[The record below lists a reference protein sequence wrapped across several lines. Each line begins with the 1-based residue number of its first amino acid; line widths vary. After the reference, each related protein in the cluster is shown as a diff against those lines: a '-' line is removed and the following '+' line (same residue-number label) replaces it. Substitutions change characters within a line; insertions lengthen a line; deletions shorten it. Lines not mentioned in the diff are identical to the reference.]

1 MKHPVFLFSL
11 TIVLLTVVSC
21 ASMQPVDKTQLLRTE
36 WERWQNF
43 EAQGVVQ
50 LTNSGLTMRRMFV
63 LSKTPE
69 AMRFDILSGGVL
81 AANPK
86 PLISVY
92 YGDYLAIQCPQFPK
106 IEILAQMPIF
116 PEKLPIYDIDRDSL
130 FTVFADSII
139 NHQEL
144 NLEGLQLKF
153 NSAMQLERIIEPKSG
168 MEINI
173 DRNSQ
178 GDPDKVK
185 LTISENTYLLLLI
198 DSISYGNAQIEP
210 LPPNPKVELPEDW
223 KQMFKSLLE

>member
-1 MKHPVFLFSL
+1 MKHPGLLFSL

-173 DRNSQ
+173 NRNSQ

-185 LTISENTYLLLLI
+185 LTISENTYIVLLI
-198 DSISYGNAQIEP
+198 DSISYGNAHIEP

>member
-43 EAQGVVQ
+43 EAHGVVQ

-92 YGDYLAIQCPQFPK
+92 YGDYLAIQCPQFPQ

-153 NSAMQLERIIEPKSG
+153 NSTMQLERIIEPKSG

-173 DRNSQ
+173 NRNSQ

-185 LTISENTYLLLLI
+185 LTISENTYIVLLI

>member
-36 WERWQNF
+36 WDRWQNF

-173 DRNSQ
+173 NRNSQ

-185 LTISENTYLLLLI
+185 LAISENTYIVLLI
-198 DSISYGNAQIEP
+198 DSISYGNAHIEP

>member
-1 MKHPVFLFSL
+1 MKHPVLLFSL

-50 LTNSGLTMRRMFV
+50 LTNSGLTMRKMFV
-63 LSKTPE
+63 LSKSPE
-69 AMRFDILSGGVL
+69 AIRFDILSGGVL

-173 DRNSQ
+173 NRNSQ

-185 LTISENTYLLLLI
+185 LTISENTYIVLLI

>member
-1 MKHPVFLFSL
+1 MKHPGLLFSL

-153 NSAMQLERIIEPKSG
+153 NSTMQLERIIEPKSG

-173 DRNSQ
+173 NRNSQ

-185 LTISENTYLLLLI
+185 LTISENTYIVLLI
-198 DSISYGNAQIEP
+198 DSISYGNAHIEP

>member
-69 AMRFDILSGGVL
+69 AVRFDILSGGVL

-130 FTVFADSII
+130 FTAYADSII
-139 NHQEL
+139 HHQEL

-153 NSAMQLERIIEPKSG
+153 NSAMQLEKIIEPKSG

-173 DRNSQ
+173 DRNSK

>member
-36 WERWQNF
+36 WDRWQNF

-173 DRNSQ
+173 NRNSQ

-185 LTISENTYLLLLI
+185 LAISENTYLLLLI

>member
-1 MKHPVFLFSL
+1 MKHPVLLFIF

-36 WERWQNF
+36 WDRWQNF

-139 NHQEL
+139 NYQEL

-173 DRNSQ
+173 NRNSQ

-185 LTISENTYLLLLI
+185 LTISENTYIVLLI
-198 DSISYGNAQIEP
+198 DSISYGNAHIEP

>member
-50 LTNSGLTMRRMFV
+50 LTDSGLTMRRMFV

-153 NSAMQLERIIEPKSG
+153 NSTMQLERIIEPKSG

-173 DRNSQ
+173 NRNSQ

>member
-1 MKHPVFLFSL
+1 MKHPVLLFIF

-43 EAQGVVQ
+43 EAHGVVQ
-50 LTNSGLTMRRMFV
+50 LTNSCLTMRRMFV

-153 NSAMQLERIIEPKSG
+153 NSAMQLEKIIEPKSG

-173 DRNSQ
+173 NRNSQ

-198 DSISYGNAQIEP
+198 DSINYGNAQIEP

>member
-1 MKHPVFLFSL
+1 MKHPVLLFIF

-36 WERWQNF
+36 WDRWQNF

-153 NSAMQLERIIEPKSG
+153 NSTMQLERIIEPKSG

-173 DRNSQ
+173 NRNSQ

-185 LTISENTYLLLLI
+185 LAISENTYIVLLI

>member
-1 MKHPVFLFSL
+1 MKHPGLLFSL

-36 WERWQNF
+36 WDRWQNF

-173 DRNSQ
+173 NRNSQ

>member
-1 MKHPVFLFSL
+1 MKHPGLLFSL

-36 WERWQNF
+36 WDRWQNF

-173 DRNSQ
+173 NRNSQ

-185 LTISENTYLLLLI
+185 LAISENTYLLLLI

>member
-1 MKHPVFLFSL
+1 MKHPVLLFIF

-36 WERWQNF
+36 WDRWQNF
-43 EAQGVVQ
+43 EAEGVVQ
-50 LTNSGLTMRRMFV
+50 LTNSDLTMRKMFV
-63 LSKTPE
+63 LSKSPE
-69 AMRFDILSGGVL
+69 AIRFDILSGGVL

-173 DRNSQ
+173 NRNSQ

-185 LTISENTYLLLLI
+185 LTISENTYIVLLI

>member
-1 MKHPVFLFSL
+1 MKHPGLLFSL

-153 NSAMQLERIIEPKSG
+153 NSTMQLERIIEPKSG

-173 DRNSQ
+173 NRNSQ

>member
-81 AANPK
+81 AANPE

-173 DRNSQ
+173 NRNSQ

-185 LTISENTYLLLLI
+185 LAISENTYLLLLI
-198 DSISYGNAQIEP
+198 DSISYGNAHIEP

>member
-1 MKHPVFLFSL
+1 MKHPGLLFSL

-63 LSKTPE
+63 LSKSPE

-173 DRNSQ
+173 NRNSQ

-185 LTISENTYLLLLI
+185 LTISENTYIVLLI

>member
-185 LTISENTYLLLLI
+185 LTISENTYIVLLI

>member
-1 MKHPVFLFSL
+1 MKHPGLLFSL

-36 WERWQNF
+36 WDRWQNF

-81 AANPK
+81 AANPE

-92 YGDYLAIQCPQFPK
+92 YSDYLAIQCPQFPK

-130 FTVFADSII
+130 FTAYADSII

-153 NSAMQLERIIEPKSG
+153 NSAMQLEKIIEPKSG

-173 DRNSQ
+173 NRNSQ

-185 LTISENTYLLLLI
+185 LAISENTYLLLLI

>member
-1 MKHPVFLFSL
+1 MKHPGLLFSL

-153 NSAMQLERIIEPKSG
+153 NSTMQLERIIEPKSG

-173 DRNSQ
+173 NRNSQ

-185 LTISENTYLLLLI
+185 LAISENTYIVLLI
-198 DSISYGNAQIEP
+198 DSISYGNAHIEP

>member
-1 MKHPVFLFSL
+1 MKHPVLLFIF

-50 LTNSGLTMRRMFV
+50 LTNSGLTMRKMFV
-63 LSKTPE
+63 LSKSPE
-69 AMRFDILSGGVL
+69 AIRFDILSGGVL

-173 DRNSQ
+173 NRNSQ

-185 LTISENTYLLLLI
+185 LTISENTYIVLLI
-198 DSISYGNAQIEP
+198 DSISYGNAHIEP

>member
-153 NSAMQLERIIEPKSG
+153 NSTMQLERIIEPKSG

-173 DRNSQ
+173 NRNSQ

-198 DSISYGNAQIEP
+198 DSISYGNAHIEP

>member
-173 DRNSQ
+173 NRNSK
-178 GDPDKVK
+178 GDPDNVK
-185 LTISENTYLLLLI
+185 LTISENTYILLLI

-210 LPPNPKVELPEDW
+210 LPPNPKVELSEDW

>member
-1 MKHPVFLFSL
+1 MKHPVLLFSL

-36 WERWQNF
+36 GERWQNF

-63 LSKTPE
+63 LSKSPE

-173 DRNSQ
+173 NRNSQ

>member
-116 PEKLPIYDIDRDSL
+116 PEKLPIYDIYRDSL
-130 FTVFADSII
+130 FTVYADSII
-139 NHQEL
+139 NYQEL

-173 DRNSQ
+173 NRNSQ

-185 LTISENTYLLLLI
+185 LTISENTYIVLLI

>member
-1 MKHPVFLFSL
+1 MKHPGLLFSL

-81 AANPK
+81 AANPE

-92 YGDYLAIQCPQFPK
+92 YSDYLAIQCPQFPK

-130 FTVFADSII
+130 FTAYADSII

-153 NSAMQLERIIEPKSG
+153 NSAMQLEKIIEPKSG

-173 DRNSQ
+173 NRNSQ

>member
-1 MKHPVFLFSL
+1 MKHPVLLFIF

-116 PEKLPIYDIDRDSL
+116 PEKLTNYGILQDSL
-130 FTVFADSII
+130 FAVYADSII

-173 DRNSQ
+173 NRNSK
-178 GDPDKVK
+178 GDPDNVK
-185 LTISENTYLLLLI
+185 LTISENTYILLLI
-198 DSISYGNAQIEP
+198 DSISYGNAHIEP

>member
-63 LSKTPE
+63 LSKSPE

-173 DRNSQ
+173 NRNSQ

-185 LTISENTYLLLLI
+185 LTISENTYLVLLI
-198 DSISYGNAQIEP
+198 DSISYGNAHIEP

>member
-36 WERWQNF
+36 WDRWQNF

-63 LSKTPE
+63 LSKSPE

>member
-1 MKHPVFLFSL
+1 MKHPVLLFSL

-173 DRNSQ
+173 NRNSQ

-185 LTISENTYLLLLI
+185 LTISENTYIVLLI

>member
-1 MKHPVFLFSL
+1 MKHPVLLFIF

-36 WERWQNF
+36 WDRWQNF
-43 EAQGVVQ
+43 EAEGVVQ
-50 LTNSGLTMRRMFV
+50 LTNSDLTMRKMFV
-63 LSKTPE
+63 LSKSPE
-69 AMRFDILSGGVL
+69 AIRFDILSGGVL

-116 PEKLPIYDIDRDSL
+116 PEKLPIYDIYRDSL
-130 FTVFADSII
+130 FTVYADSII
-139 NHQEL
+139 NYQEL

-173 DRNSQ
+173 NRNSK

-185 LTISENTYLLLLI
+185 LTISENTYIELLI

-210 LPPNPKVELPEDW
+210 LPPNPKVELSEDW

>member
-1 MKHPVFLFSL
+1 MKHPVLLFSL

-36 WERWQNF
+36 WDRWQNF

-153 NSAMQLERIIEPKSG
+153 NSTMQLERIIEPKSG

-173 DRNSQ
+173 NRNSQ

-198 DSISYGNAQIEP
+198 DSISYGNAHIEP

>member
-63 LSKTPE
+63 LSKSPE

-153 NSAMQLERIIEPKSG
+153 NSTMQLERIIEPKSG

-173 DRNSQ
+173 NRNSQ

-198 DSISYGNAQIEP
+198 DSISYGNAHIEP

>member
-116 PEKLPIYDIDRDSL
+116 PEKLPIYDIYRDSL
-130 FTVFADSII
+130 FTVYADSII
-139 NHQEL
+139 NYQEL

-153 NSAMQLERIIEPKSG
+153 NSAMQLEKIIEPKSG

-173 DRNSQ
+173 NRNSQ

-185 LTISENTYLLLLI
+185 LAISENTYIVLLI
-198 DSISYGNAQIEP
+198 DSISYGNAHIEP

>member
-153 NSAMQLERIIEPKSG
+153 NSTMQLERIIEPKSG

-173 DRNSQ
+173 NRNSQ

>member
-36 WERWQNF
+36 WDRWQNF

-173 DRNSQ
+173 NRNSQ

-198 DSISYGNAQIEP
+198 DSISYGNAHIEP

>member
-36 WERWQNF
+36 WDRWQNF

-173 DRNSQ
+173 NRNSQ

-185 LTISENTYLLLLI
+185 LAISENTYIVLLI

>member
-1 MKHPVFLFSL
+1 
-11 TIVLLTVVSC
+11 
-21 ASMQPVDKTQLLRTE
+21 MQPVDKTQLLRTE

-81 AANPK
+81 AANPE

-92 YGDYLAIQCPQFPK
+92 YSDYLAIQCPQFPK

-130 FTVFADSII
+130 FTAYADSII

-153 NSAMQLERIIEPKSG
+153 NSAMQLEKIIEPKSG

-173 DRNSQ
+173 NRNSQ

-185 LTISENTYLLLLI
+185 LAISENTYLLLLI

>member
-139 NHQEL
+139 NYQEL

>member
-36 WERWQNF
+36 WDRWQNF

-69 AMRFDILSGGVL
+69 AIRFDILSGGVL

-153 NSAMQLERIIEPKSG
+153 NSTMQLERIIEPKSG

-173 DRNSQ
+173 NRNSQ

-185 LTISENTYLLLLI
+185 LAISENTYIVLLI
-198 DSISYGNAQIEP
+198 DSISYGNAHIEP